1 MKTHDKQVI
10 DYGERKD
17 YLNLFLIND
26 MQDMCHI
33 KRVENRT
40 EKDPVYFL
48 WKMVHEQVITDR
60 LRESRI
66 MLNLLSDIAKFK
78 EQGRRTPTDTL

>member
-1 MKTHDKQVI
+1 MICRICVI
-10 DYGERKD
+10 LK
-17 YLNLFLIND
+17 
-26 MQDMCHI
+26 
-33 KRVENRT
+33 VENRT

-60 LRESRI
+60 LREGRI
-66 MLNLLSDIAKFK
+66 LLNLLSDIAKFK

>member
-1 MKTHDKQVI
+1 MICRICVI
-10 DYGERKD
+10 LK
-17 YLNLFLIND
+17 
-26 MQDMCHI
+26 
-33 KRVENRT
+33 VEKRT

-66 MLNLLSDIAKFK
+66 LLNLLSDIGKFK

>member
-1 MKTHDKQVI
+1 MLRLKICPKCGKKCAARETTCSCGYV
-10 DYGERKD
+10 
-17 YLNLFLIND
+17 FS
-26 MQDMCHI
+26 
-33 KRVENRT
+33 

-66 MLNLLSDIAKFK
+66 LLNLLCDIAKFK

>member
-10 DYGERKD
+10 DYGEQKD

-33 KRVENRT
+33 KSGKQNR
-40 EKDPVYFL
+40 KRSGIFL

-66 MLNLLSDIAKFK
+66 LLNLLSDIAKFK

>member
-1 MKTHDKQVI
+1 MICRICVI
-10 DYGERKD
+10 LK
-17 YLNLFLIND
+17 
-26 MQDMCHI
+26 
-33 KRVENRT
+33 VENRT

-48 WKMVHEQVITDR
+48 WKMVHEQVIADR

-66 MLNLLSDIAKFK
+66 LLNLLSDIAKFK